1 ADRDIVSQLP
11 GIQDP
16 ERAKE
21 LIGKTAVLSFKLV
34 RDANAEPFAKGT
46 QPVPA
51 GTEVLYELSKGP
63 GGERRKG
70 QPLLVETSTLMTGDV
85 VSDAR
90 VRPGD
95 LPSSRIVALDLNA
108 PRPRPVEE
116 ITPSKVH
123 RPLAALLA

>member
-1 ADRDIVSQLP
+1 RSRRGGAPTP
-11 GIQDP
+11 GRVA
-16 ERAKE
+16 RA
-21 LIGKTAVLSFKLV
+21 
-34 RDANAEPFAKGT
+34 P

-51 GTEVLYELSKGP
+51 GTEVLYEVSRGR
-63 GGERRKG
+63 GGEGRKG

-108 PRPRPVEE
+108 RGARLFEE
-116 ITPSKVH
+116 ITAANVN
-123 RPLAALLA
+123 RRLAIVLDDTIYSAPVIK